1 MNKILELSLLISFNI
16 FILAFENGV
25 AAHQAKADFVLAI
38 PNLHA
43 VAQQQRNLPQELAV
57 FDTNGDGIIDE
68 NEERICITA
77 LDTYCNSKNVDKSRM
92 VGLLRSYSLKNI
104 SPIRP
109 VASPLP
115 MSRSAAREEPQ
126 PQFRSAPIEHHVAI
140 PVHAQN
146 VQQHS
151 ALGFTSILLQAM
163 TDALKQSDQQNS
175 DLEENNVDKK
185 KAYGATGFTAI
196 VGLATTLLVHY
207 LSPKNC

>member
-1 MNKILELSLLISFNI
+1 MKIIYKLSFLLSFNA
-16 FILAFENGV
+16 FLSAFENG
-25 AAHQAKADFVLAI
+25 AAAGTAKADFVLAV

-43 VAQQQRNLPQELAV
+43 LAQHGRPLPQDLAV

-68 NEERICITA
+68 HEERICMTA

-109 VASPLP
+109 VQSPLP
-115 MSRSAAREEPQ
+115 MLRTAMPEDQ
-126 PQFRSAPIEHHVAI
+126 PQFRSAPAEHHVAI
-140 PVHAQN
+140 PSQRPN
-146 VQQHS
+146 GQQSS
-151 ALGFTSILLQAM
+151 ALGFTAVLLQAM
-163 TDALKQSDQQNS
+163 TDALKQSDLQNAN
-175 DLEENNVDKK
+175 LEENNVDKK
-185 KAYGATGFTAI
+185 KAYSATGFTAV